1 MVGVCKEATDPK
13 SELSRGAFRIAVV
26 IVALLSSMVVSAQVT
41 HNKECDI
48 NALQI
53 CALHVLQDEARIV
66 TSPLRIQAQDLLWLA
81 PFAAG
86 TGYTL
91 TQDASVMQDLGQD
104 PNREKHFNTAS
115 NVVGIYAPAAYS
127 AVAFVAGSINHD
139 QHLRETGVLVTEAG
153 VDALILN
160 TGLQY
165 AFNRQD
171 PKQGSQTGK
180 FWPHGP
186 KTWPDGTSMPSE
198 HCINVWSFARVVAG
212 EYPGW
217 GTKVVVYS
225 MATTVSFS
233 RVLARQH
240 FPSDVIV
247 GSTFGYLIGGL
258 VLHQRS
264 SGMGGLSFSSIQTA
278 NGKGIQLSYDFNH

>member
-1 MVGVCKEATDPK
+1 MENKIMTSKLLHTIAFCFTLLGSFALHAQAVPAQG
-13 SELSRGAFRIAVV
+13 GAAKDCG
-26 IVALLSSMVVSAQVT
+26 L
-41 HNKECDI
+41 D
-48 NALQI
+48 ALQV
-53 CALHVLQDEARIV
+53 CALHVLQDEYHII
-66 TSPLRIQAQDLLWLA
+66 TSPLRIQRNDLLWIA

-91 TQDASVMQDLGQD
+91 TQDAGIMQDLGSNPGQ
-104 PNREKHFNTAS
+104 EKDFNTVS
-115 NVVGIYAPAAYS
+115 NVLGIYAP
-127 AVAFVAGSINHD
+127 VAFGGVAYIAGSIKHD
-139 QHLRETGVLVTEAG
+139 ETLRETSVLATEAE

-165 AFNRQD
+165 ATDRQD

-180 FWPHGP
+180 FWPHGT

-198 HCINVWSFARVVAG
+198 HCINIWAFARVVAH

-217 GTKVVVYS
+217 RTKAIVYG

-258 VLHQRS
+258 VVHQR
-264 SGMGGLSFSSIQTA
+264 GAGLGSFSLNSIRTA
-278 NGKGIQLSYDFNH
+278 NGKGIELSYNFNH

>member
-1 MVGVCKEATDPK
+1 M
-13 SELSRGAFRIAVV
+13 SLRILPLGFALLGSV
-26 IVALLSSMVVSAQVT
+26 IVQAQVAPAQ
-41 HNKECDI
+41 KDCGFS
-48 NALQI
+48 ALQI

-66 TSPLRIQAQDLLWLA
+66 TSPLRIQPEDLLWLA

-91 TQDASVMQDLGQD
+91 TQDAGIMQELGHD
-104 PNREKHFNTAS
+104 PGREKDFNTAS
-115 NVVGIYAPAAYS
+115 NILGIYAPAGYS
-127 AVAFVAGSINHD
+127 AFGYIAGSIRHD
-139 QHLRETGVLVTEAG
+139 DHLRETGLLVTEAG

-160 TGLQY
+160 TALQY
-165 AFNRQD
+165 ATNRQD

-180 FWPHGP
+180 FWPHGL
-186 KTWPDGTSMPSE
+186 KGWPNGTSMPSE
-198 HCINVWSFARVVAG
+198 HAINVWSFAHVVAA

-217 GTKVVVYS
+217 RTQAIVYS

-258 VLHQRS
+258 VIHQRS
-264 SGMGGLSFSSIQTA
+264 AALGLGGFSLSSIQTQ
-278 NGKGIQLSYDFNH
+278 NGKGFQISYDFTRHNGE

>member
-1 MVGVCKEATDPK
+1 MAGRPTGVRNSKLASGHGRCCITLMAIT
-13 SELSRGAFRIAVV
+13 L
-26 IVALLSSMVVSAQVT
+26 LLSFAASAQTPAV
-41 HNKECDI
+41 KDCDI

-53 CALHVLQDEARIV
+53 CALHVLQDEAHIV
-66 TSPLRIQAQDLLWLA
+66 TSPLRIQPNDLLWIA

-91 TQDASVMQDLGQD
+91 TQDASIMQDLGQN
-104 PNREKHFNTAS
+104 PIREKHFNTAS
-115 NVVGIYAPAAYS
+115 NILGIYAPAAYS
-127 AVAFVAGSINHD
+127 AVGFVAGSINHD
-139 QHLRETGVLVTEAG
+139 EHLRETSMLVTEAG

-165 AFNRQD
+165 ALDRQD
-171 PKQGSQTGK
+171 PKQGNHKGD
-180 FWPHGP
+180 FWPHGT
-186 KTWPDGTSMPSE
+186 KTWSDGTSMPSE
-198 HCINVWSFARVVAG
+198 HCINVWSFARVVAS

-217 GTKVVVYS
+217 RTRLIVYS

-247 GSTFGYLIGGL
+247 GSTFGYLIGG
-258 VLHQRS
+258 VVIHKRAA
-264 SGMGGLSFSSIQTA
+264 GMGGLSLSSIQTA

>member
-1 MVGVCKEATDPK
+1 
-13 SELSRGAFRIAVV
+13 
-26 IVALLSSMVVSAQVT
+26 
-41 HNKECDI
+41 
-48 NALQI
+48 
-53 CALHVLQDEARIV
+53 
-66 TSPLRIQAQDLLWLA
+66 
-81 PFAAG
+81 
-86 TGYTL
+86 
-91 TQDASVMQDLGQD
+91 MQDLGSD

-115 NVVGIYAPAAYS
+115 NILGIYAPVAYS
-127 AVAFVAGSINHD
+127 AVGFIAGSINHD
-139 QHLRETGVLVTEAG
+139 EHLRETSMLVTEAG

-165 AFNRQD
+165 ALDRQD

-180 FWPHGP
+180 FWPHGT
-186 KTWPDGTSMPSE
+186 KTWSDGTSMPSE
-198 HCINVWSFARVVAG
+198 HCINVWSFARVVAS

-217 GTKVVVYS
+217 RTQLIVYS

-247 GSTFGYLIGGL
+247 GSTFGYLIGG
-258 VLHQRS
+258 VVIHHRAA
-264 SGMGGLSFSSIQTA
+264 GMGGISLSSIQTA

>member
-1 MVGVCKEATDPK
+1 MPV
-13 SELSRGAFRIAVV
+13 RILVLGL
-26 IVALLSSMVVSAQVT
+26 ALLSILAVDRPFAAAQAVPPT
-41 HNKECDI
+41 GGGARACSI
-48 NALQI
+48 SSLQV
-53 CALHVLQDEARIV
+53 CALHVLEDEKNII
-66 TSPLRIQAQDLLWLA
+66 TSPLRISRGDLLWIT

-86 TGYTL
+86 TGYTM
-91 TQDASVMQDLGQD
+91 TQDASIMDDLGYN

-115 NVVGIYAPAAYS
+115 NILGIYAPVAYS
-127 AVAFVAGSINHD
+127 GVGYIVSSITHD
-139 QHLRETGVLVTEAG
+139 EHLRETSVLVTEAN

-165 AFNRQD
+165 AVNRQD
-171 PKQGSQTGK
+171 PKQGDGTGK
-180 FWPHGP
+180 FWPHGT

-198 HCINVWSFARVVAG
+198 HCINAWSFARVVAE

-217 GTKVVVYS
+217 RTKAIVYG

-258 VLHQRS
+258 VVHKRGAGL
-264 SGMGGLSFSSIQTA
+264 GGVSLSSIQTA
-278 NGKGIQLSYDFNH
+278 NGRGFQIAYNFNH

>member
-1 MVGVCKEATDPK
+1 MSLLNHWICRTLVLGITFLNVI
-13 SELSRGAFRIAVV
+13 IA
-26 IVALLSSMVVSAQVT
+26 SAQAPPV
-41 HNKECDI
+41 KECDI

-53 CALHVLQDEARIV
+53 CALHVLQDEARII
-66 TSPLRIQAQDLLWLA
+66 TSPLRIQPNDLIWIA

-91 TQDASVMQDLGQD
+91 TKDASIMQDLGQN

-115 NVVGIYAPAAYS
+115 NILGIYAPLSYS
-127 AVAFVAGSINHD
+127 AVGFIAGSINHD
-139 QHLRETGVLVTEAG
+139 QHLRETSMLVTEAG
-153 VDALILN
+153 VDSLLLN

-165 AFNRQD
+165 AFNRED
-171 PKQGSQTGK
+171 PKQGSRTGK
-180 FWPHGP
+180 FWPHGT

-217 GTKVVVYS
+217 RTKAIVYS

-247 GSTFGYLIGGL
+247 GSTLGYLIGG
-258 VLHQRS
+258 VVIHQRA
-264 SGMGGLSFSSIQTA
+264 SGIGGLSLSSIQTA
-278 NGKGIQLSYDFNH
+278 NGKGIQLTYDFNH

>member
-1 MVGVCKEATDPK
+1 MRRCSTGEMRSK
-13 SELSRGAFRIAVV
+13 SASSHKACRTTLLGI
-26 IVALLSSMVVSAQVT
+26 ALLLSFVASAQVAAV
-41 HNKECDI
+41 KECDI

-53 CALHVLQDEARIV
+53 CALHVLQDEVHIV
-66 TSPLRIQAQDLLWLA
+66 TSPLRIRPDDLLWIA

-91 TQDASVMQDLGQD
+91 TQDASIMQDLGQN

-115 NVVGIYAPAAYS
+115 NVLGIYAPAAYA
-127 AVAFVAGSINHD
+127 AVGFVAGSINHD
-139 QHLRETGVLVTEAG
+139 EHFRETSMLVTEAG

-165 AFNRQD
+165 ALDRQD
-171 PKQGSQTGK
+171 PKQGNHNGN
-180 FWPHGP
+180 FWPHGT
-186 KTWPDGTSMPSE
+186 KTWSDGTSMPSE

-217 GTKVVVYS
+217 RTKLIVYS

-247 GSTFGYLIGGL
+247 GSTFGYLIGG
-258 VLHQRS
+258 VVIHQRA
-264 SGMGGLSFSSIQTA
+264 SGMGGISLSSIKTA
-278 NGKGIQLSYDFNH
+278 NGKGIQLTYDFNH

>member
-1 MVGVCKEATDPK
+1 MK
-13 SELSRGAFRIAVV
+13 SNVLQCGMSLRSLLLGFAFLGSVV
-26 IVALLSSMVVSAQVT
+26 VQAQVAPAQ
-41 HNKECDI
+41 KDCDI
-48 NALQI
+48 TDLQI

-66 TSPLRIQAQDLLWLA
+66 TSPLRIRGEDWLWVV

-91 TQDASVMQDLGQD
+91 TQDAGIMQDLGQD
-104 PNREKHFNTAS
+104 PGREKDFNTVS
-115 NVVGIYAPAAYS
+115 NVLGIYAPVGYS
-127 AVAFVAGSINHD
+127 VVGYIAGSVRHD
-139 QHLRETGVLVTEAG
+139 DHLRETSVLAAEAE

-165 AFNRQD
+165 ATNRQD

-180 FWPHGP
+180 FWPNGL
-186 KTWPDGTSMPSE
+186 KGWPNGTSMPSE
-198 HCINVWSFARVVAG
+198 HAINVWSFAHVVAG
-212 EYPGW
+212 EYPAW
-217 GTKVVVYS
+217 RTKLIVYS

-258 VLHQRS
+258 VIHQRAA
-264 SGMGGLSFSSIQTA
+264 GMGGLSFSSIRTP
-278 NGKGIQLSYDFNH
+278 NGKGFQISCDFNRHDGD

>member
-1 MVGVCKEATDPK
+1 MSV
-13 SELSRGAFRIAVV
+13 RILLLGF
-26 IVALLSSMVVSAQVT
+26 ALLSSVVAQAQVAPAQ
-41 HNKECDI
+41 KDCDLS
-48 NALQI
+48 APQI

-66 TSPLRIQAQDLLWLA
+66 TSPLRIRGADWLWVV

-91 TQDASVMQDLGQD
+91 TQDAGIMQDLGHD
-104 PNREKHFNTAS
+104 PGREKDFNTVS
-115 NVVGIYAPAAYS
+115 NVLGIYAPVGYS
-127 AVAFVAGSINHD
+127 VVGYIAGSVRHD
-139 QHLRETGVLVTEAG
+139 DHLRETSVLAAEAE

-165 AFNRQD
+165 ATNRQD

-186 KTWPDGTSMPSE
+186 SGWPNGTSMPSE
-198 HCINVWSFARVVAG
+198 HAINVWSFAHVVAG

-217 GTKVVVYS
+217 RTKLIVYS

-247 GSTFGYLIGGL
+247 GSTFGYLIEGL
-258 VLHQRS
+258 VFHQRLPEWT
-264 SGMGGLSFSSIQTA
+264 GFRFSSIQTP
-278 NGKGIQLSYDFNH
+278 NGKGFQISYDFNRHRGE